1 MRNKFEH
8 FLLLLLLTTS
18 ILLGLSFWLYTIFG
32 FNLFY
37 HEHWS
42 ELARLQ
48 ASHQPIDIK
57 FYISIIVAILIF
69 VICTYLIYTPDYKK
83 IKKQKAVTHI
93 QTKPQ
98 EPAQQ
103 PVVSTPEPE
112 KFDDSPIPI
121 PRTPASRPPRLRLPS
136 NMAEIVAKRQ
146 SENQIPKNTNE
157 NQQFEKIF
165 SDNGYVIKPNPR
177 ISGFTPNLFEIG
189 TDEIVWIGAAD
200 TTIDKMENAVN
211 KLQSVFQETLE
222 DIKINIKAFILDKE
236 NQIQSN
242 DSLLVFKSIDE
253 LKDFID
259 KNPSGAI
266 TNENRD
272 NFDAYSEYID
282 TIITYIKNI

>member
-177 ISGFTPNLFEIG
+177 ISGFTPNLFAIG

-200 TTIDKMENAVN
+200 
-211 KLQSVFQETLE
+211 
-222 DIKINIKAFILDKE
+222 IKD
-236 NQIQSN
+236 
-242 DSLLVFKSIDE
+242 LL
-253 LKDFID
+253 
-259 KNPSGAI
+259 P
-266 TNENRD
+266 
-272 NFDAYSEYID
+272 
-282 TIITYIKNI
+282 